1 MKTRKNIEDVAIGEL
16 EKPFIEDCYTWMPG
30 TAGNVNTKALGRINT
45 LTWLLCIA
53 QERRGVHNSPHRIA
67 QIYTKRFFLSA
78 DNQYCLSV
86 YIRVTCGEYE
96 S

>member
-30 TAGNVNTKALGRINT
+30 TAGNANTTALGRINT

-53 QERRGVHNSPHRIA
+53 Q
-67 QIYTKRFFLSA
+67 
-78 DNQYCLSV
+78 
-86 YIRVTCGEYE
+86 
-96 S
+96 